1 MRSHDM
7 TTPHHTKVLH
17 IALSVQST
25 VGHMYSAR
33 AHIWCCRAA
42 AAVRAIF
49 VDFDARFEAGS
60 LDEAYLDVTD
70 YCKQHGL
77 TGRCYATESIRS
89 FWHAKGPCTVMRQ
102 EGCEAGEGLSERPH
116 SCRKN

>member
-1 MRSHDM
+1 MWR
-7 TTPHHTKVLH
+7 
-17 IALSVQST
+17 
-25 VGHMYSAR
+25 
-33 AHIWCCRAA
+33 CRAA

-77 TGRCYATESIRS
+77 TGRHKVTYLVQATFRQVRMNTMRWMSTSVCYLTCSPKE
-89 FWHAKGPCTVMRQ
+89 M
-102 EGCEAGEGLSERPH
+102 SERPH
-116 SCRKN
+116 SFKIL